1 MGEHRLVCIRGLMEQ
16 EDKHKQSVVIDCWVS
31 FRAMPAWVQ
40 IWVFFILVPINMA
53 SLFFV
58 NQPGGV
64 LVAFLANIAM
74 MLNMPVM
81 LYDRGF
87 SKMMALPHLLPWTI
101 LVGILIFARP
111 EATGVYDT
119 YLYVLLGVNVISLLF
134 DFPDAVKWIRGARAI
149 AGRG

>member
-1 MGEHRLVCIRGLMEQ
+1 MEQ
-16 EDKHKQSVVIDCWVS
+16 QDKHNQSIVINCWVS
-31 FRAMPAWVQ
+31 FRAMPVWVQ
-40 IWVFFILVPINMA
+40 IWVAFILVPINMV
-53 SLFFV
+53 SLFFID
-58 NQPGGV
+58 QQGGI

-87 SKMMALPHLLPWTI
+87 SKMMALPHLIPWSI

-111 EATGVYDT
+111 EATGHYDT
-119 YLYVLLGVNVISLLF
+119 YLYVLLGTNLISLLF
-134 DFPDAVKWIRGARAI
+134 DFPDAVKWLGGDRKV